1 MELYFAVTCLGVAF
15 GIALWQWQLWRNRA
29 IRMYHELQSHKNQ
42 VERVNLMWNNLHD
55 ERHRNHRAMMDVF
68 DCLNDNA
75 PFDSHNEQLMQA
87 KNILLHAIQNST
99 FREK

>member
-1 MELYFAVTCLGVAF
+1 MELYFAVTCLGVAW
-15 GIALWQWQLWRNRA
+15 GISLWQWQLWRKRA
-29 IRMYHELQSHKNQ
+29 IRCYHELQSHKNQ
-42 VERVNLMWNNLHD
+42 IERVNLMWNNLHD
-55 ERHRNHRAMMDVF
+55 ERLRNHRAMMDVF

-87 KNILLHAIQNST
+87 KSILLHAIQNST